1 MSNKKTNKQPIT
13 KGNIA
18 VKIVASLLV
27 LFTVLGSCFTFIYY
41 LISNI

>member
-1 MSNKKTNKQPIT
+1 MAKKIENKTKKNKSDI
-13 KGNIA
+13 K
-18 VKIVASLLV
+18 VKIVAGLLV